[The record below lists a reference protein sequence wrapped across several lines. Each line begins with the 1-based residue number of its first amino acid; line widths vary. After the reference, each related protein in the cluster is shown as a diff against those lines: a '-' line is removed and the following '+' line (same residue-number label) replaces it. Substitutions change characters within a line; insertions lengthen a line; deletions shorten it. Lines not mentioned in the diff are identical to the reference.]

1 MDKPYIWFM
10 KTTLNVRDD
19 LYRRAKAQAA
29 LQGKSLGRFL
39 EDAIERSLNQNKS
52 DSISCAAWASALP
65 RLSNQAATDLENA
78 LAAPDFRTI
87 DKGMWV

>member
-1 MDKPYIWFM
+1 M

-39 EDAIERSLNQNKS
+39 EDAIERSLNQS
-52 DSISCAAWASALP
+52 SGDSVSCAEWAASLP
-65 RLSNQAATDLENA
+65 RLSNQAATDLKKA
-78 LAAPDFRTI
+78 LAAPDFREV
-87 DKGMWV
+87 DQEMWE